1 MFDSD
6 LEGARQMAERI
17 RASTAATPMHF
28 ESRTMTLTVSI
39 GATCI
44 RPHDTPES
52 LLARADQAL
61 YEAKHGGR
69 NRVVIQSET

>member
-1 MFDSD
+1 
-6 LEGARQMAERI
+6 
-17 RASTAATPMHF
+17 MHF
-28 ESRTMTLTVSI
+28 EARTMTLTVSI